1 MRLKYILIRIKVF
14 HKQKLYIFFHV
25 SYKINIIGL
34 KKMSLKMPQIL
45 QKIRNY
51 EELYADK
58 VENLDKMDEFLE
70 ILTYQNSFDKNQKPK
85 N

>member
-1 MRLKYILIRIKVF
+1 
-14 HKQKLYIFFHV
+14 
-25 SYKINIIGL
+25 
-34 KKMSLKMPQIL
+34 MPQIL

-70 ILTYQNSFDKNQKPK
+70 ILTYQNSFDKN
-85 N
+85 